1 MSDHGQLDKAKIK
14 QSFAA
19 AAGSYDAVAA
29 LQRQVGLDLLNKFPL
44 QAETGLVMDLG
55 AGTGFLTRALAVAE
69 HQSLLAVDI
78 ALPMLLSSRQK
89 NQALDVDY
97 LCADAEKLPLV
108 SASVQQIYSNLAL
121 QWCEDLA
128 AVFADCG
135 RVLQQD
141 GQLVLATFG
150 PATLKELKAAW
161 AKVDDFAHVNQFY
174 SLQDINGFLQQAG
187 FSDLSLESV
196 IYQTQYDS
204 VLDLMH
210 ELKGLGAHNVSQSR
224 NRKPTTRRQLQQ
236 MMKHYENAMP
246 DGQIVASYEIIF
258 VRAGR

>member
-1 MSDHGQLDKAKIK
+1 MNHHGQLDKAKIK

-19 AAGSYDAVAA
+19 AAGSYDAMAA
-29 LQRQVGLDLLNKFPL
+29 LQRQVGLDLLKKCPL
-44 QAETGLVMDLG
+44 QAEAGLVMDLG
-55 AGTGFLTRALAVAE
+55 AGTGFLTRALGVGE

-78 ALPMLLSSRQK
+78 AMPMLLTSRQK
-89 NQALDVDY
+89 NQPLVVDY
-97 LCADAEKLPLV
+97 LCADAEKLPLAN
-108 SASVQQIYSNLAL
+108 ASVQQIYSNLAL
-121 QWCEDLA
+121 QWCEDLL
-128 AVFADCG
+128 AVFTDCR
-135 RVLQQD
+135 RVLQHD

-174 SLQDINGFLQQAG
+174 SLQDIKGCLQQAG
-187 FSDLSLESV
+187 FSDLSLEAV
-196 IYQTQYDS
+196 IYQMQYDS

-236 MMKHYENAMP
+236 MIQHYENEMP
-246 DGQIVASYEIIF
+246 DGQVIASYEIIF
-258 VRAGR
+258 LRAGR

>member
-1 MSDHGQLDKAKIK
+1 MSHHGQLDKAKIK

-19 AAGSYDAVAA
+19 AAASYDAVAA
-29 LQRQVGLDLLNKFPL
+29 LQRQVGLDLLKKCPL
-44 QAETGLVMDLG
+44 QAEAGLVMDLG

-78 ALPMLLSSRQK
+78 AMPMLLSSRQK
-89 NQALDVDY
+89 NQSLAVDY
-97 LCADAEKLPLV
+97 LCADAEQLPLTN
-108 SASVQQIYSNLAL
+108 ASVQQIYSNLAL
-121 QWCEDLA
+121 QWCEDLLS
-128 AVFADCG
+128 VFADCR
-135 RVLQQD
+135 RVLQRD

-187 FSDLSLESV
+187 FSDLSLESA
-196 IYQTQYDS
+196 IYQTQYNS

-224 NRKPTTRRQLQQ
+224 NRKPTTRQQLQQ
-236 MMKHYENAMP
+236 MIKHYENAMP
-246 DGQIVASYEIIF
+246 DGQIIASYEIIF
-258 VRAGR
+258 VRAER

>member
-1 MSDHGQLDKAKIK
+1 MSHHGQLDKAKIK

-19 AAGSYDAVAA
+19 AAASYDAVAA
-29 LQRQVGLDLLNKFPL
+29 LQRQVGLDLLKKCPL
-44 QAETGLVMDLG
+44 QAEAGLVMDLG

-78 ALPMLLSSRQK
+78 AMPMLLSNRQK
-89 NQALDVDY
+89 NQSLAVDY
-97 LCADAEKLPLV
+97 LCADAEKLPLAN
-108 SASVQQIYSNLAL
+108 ASLQQIYSNLAL
-121 QWCEDLA
+121 QWCEDLL
-128 AVFADCG
+128 AVFGDCH

-150 PATLKELKAAW
+150 PATLKELKTAW

-174 SLQDINGFLQQAG
+174 SLQNIKDFLQQAG
-187 FSDLSLESV
+187 FSHLSLESV

-210 ELKGLGAHNVSQSR
+210 ELKQIGAHNVSDARSKTLTTKAALKTLISAYPKNWECFTH
-224 NRKPTTRRQLQQ
+224 NR
-236 MMKHYENAMP
+236 
-246 DGQIVASYEIIF
+246 
-258 VRAGR
+258 